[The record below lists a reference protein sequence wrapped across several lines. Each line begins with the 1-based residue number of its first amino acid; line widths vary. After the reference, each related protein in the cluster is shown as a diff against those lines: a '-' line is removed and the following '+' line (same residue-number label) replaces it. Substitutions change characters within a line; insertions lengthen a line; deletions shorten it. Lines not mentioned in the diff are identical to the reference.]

1 MAGMSRIKIERPDA
15 WDFST
20 DIPVRITDIN
30 YGNHVGND
38 ALVGILHEARMQ
50 WLRSLGHASE
60 LIAPPVGLIMVDL
73 AIRFKHEAVFGDV
86 LTVRLALKDRT
97 SRGFTLVYDISK
109 AEGREVARAQ
119 SGFVFFDYTLKQLAD
134 SSVEFVG
141 TRH

>member
-1 MAGMSRIKIERPDA
+1 MSRIKIERPHA

-38 ALVGILHEARMQ
+38 AMVGILHEARMR
-50 WLRSLGHASE
+50 WLRQLGHTSE

-73 AIRFKHEAVFGDV
+73 AIRFKHEAVHGDI
-86 LTVRLALKDRT
+86 LTVQLALKDRT
-97 SRGFTLVYDISK
+97 SRGFTLVYEISK

-134 SSVEFVG
+134 SPVEFI
-141 TRH
+141 RIRP